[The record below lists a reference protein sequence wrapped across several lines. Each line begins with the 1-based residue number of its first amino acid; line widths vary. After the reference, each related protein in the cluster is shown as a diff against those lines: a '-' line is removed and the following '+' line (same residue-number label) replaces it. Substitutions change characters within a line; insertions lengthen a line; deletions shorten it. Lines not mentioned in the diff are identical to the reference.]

1 MPVCVRKHNEKEKSK
16 MAKFKT
22 AEEMAKEVAE
32 KALDEIKIEGK
43 TLREWIDEVLEYYD
57 KKQEGKLIELP
68 CKPGDT
74 VYLLVTDIVGLSYIS
89 PHKVKNII
97 FCVEIIPKVGK
108 TVFLT
113 KQEARKALEK
123 MKKENE

>member
-1 MPVCVRKHNEKEKSK
+1 